1 MSEIAARDADIDL
14 APFAQ
19 LGNSAEGIGDIQWI
33 VKVGH
38 QDCGAQADWHLGCNR
53 GQNHQLATVPYIV
66 VYPDL
71 FETALCS
78 QLGQTHQSG
87 NRVVIGEVSDELKSQ
102 LAVEYR
108 HGVRLIFL

>member
-1 MSEIAARDADIDL
+1 LSEIAARDADIDL

-71 FETALCS
+71 FETVLCS
-78 QLGQTHQSG
+78 QLGQTHQG
-87 NRVVIGEVSDELKSQ
+87 TE
-102 LAVEYR
+102 
-108 HGVRLIFL
+108 